1 MKQYTLKEAEQ
12 MLGVTYRTILYYRDV
27 YTSDVTQDGRNY
39 YVTDAFIE
47 KVKNNKRIAGNK
59 ITDPRTKEQLISIIE
74 DLETE
79 VQLLTKYKTD
89 FELLETEVQLLTKYK
104 TDFELL
110 ETEVQL
116 LNKYKTDF
124 ELRDEETEEGL
135 RVEYFTDEEYALFE
149 TRLREWYSLRKEV
162 ELKDTHFIEMK
173 ASKDEIIEHYK
184 GQFEYQR
191 QLSDRQLQQMDK
203 LLDHLKD
210 RNLREA
216 ERSQIEA
223 VEKKVIGRFDDP
235 YNSRTR

>member
-1 MKQYTLKEAEQ
+1 MKQQYSLKEAQQ

-79 VQLLTKYKTD
+79 VQLLT
-89 FELLETEVQLLTKYK
+89 
-104 TDFELL
+104 
-110 ETEVQL
+110 
-116 LNKYKTDF
+116 KYKTDF

>member
-74 DLETE
+74 D
-79 VQLLTKYKTD
+79 
-89 FELLETEVQLLTKYK
+89 LETEVQLLTKYK

>member
-1 MKQYTLKEAEQ
+1 MKRYSLKEAQQ
-12 MLGVTYRTILYYRDV
+12 MLGFSYRTILYYRDV

-79 VQLLTKYKTD
+79 VQLLT
-89 FELLETEVQLLTKYK
+89 
-104 TDFELL
+104 
-110 ETEVQL
+110 
-116 LNKYKTDF
+116 KYKTDF

>member
-1 MKQYTLKEAEQ
+1 MKRYSLKEAQQ

-79 VQLLTKYKTD
+79 VQLLT
-89 FELLETEVQLLTKYK
+89 
-104 TDFELL
+104 
-110 ETEVQL
+110 
-116 LNKYKTDF
+116 KYKTDF

-235 YNSRTR
+235 YGSMER

>member
-1 MKQYTLKEAEQ
+1 

-79 VQLLTKYKTD
+79 VQLLT
-89 FELLETEVQLLTKYK
+89 
-104 TDFELL
+104 
-110 ETEVQL
+110 
-116 LNKYKTDF
+116 KYKTDF

>member
-1 MKQYTLKEAEQ
+1 MKRYSLKEAQQ

-79 VQLLTKYKTD
+79 VQLLT
-89 FELLETEVQLLTKYK
+89 
-104 TDFELL
+104 
-110 ETEVQL
+110 
-116 LNKYKTDF
+116 KYKTDF

>member
-1 MKQYTLKEAEQ
+1 MKRYSLKEAEQ
-12 MLGVTYRTILYYRDV
+12 MLDVSYRTILYYRDV

-59 ITDPRTKEQLISIIE
+59 ITDPRTKEQLISIIR

-89 FELLETEVQLLTKYK
+89 FELRNQEK
-104 TDFELL
+104 
-110 ETEVQL
+110 
-116 LNKYKTDF
+116 
-124 ELRDEETEEGL
+124 EEGL

-162 ELKDTHFIEMK
+162 ELKDNHFIEMK
-173 ASKDEIIEHYK
+173 ASKDEIIKHYK